1 MPIHIGLISAENPY
15 MEARFVN
22 RTHRMVYPA
31 TFAAVGLLA
40 LASTFSDNFYK
51 SPAQV
56 VLVSTALCMW
66 TFTCL
71 FFSKFSQMTF
81 TKMII
86 SVLNGLLI
94 ASIFSAANSE
104 SSTIATAFG
113 LVIAMLAVG
122 IAAQQI
128 EYKFAVAT
136 GVIPIAFVIIGL
148 ISNGE
153 FTKQLP
159 LCLMTI
165 AVTILSF
172 TFIRYTHMPIVASLN
187 EALERAHIFSTITKS
202 SREFHSRE
210 PEEAIRNIV
219 NVTKTLGYIS
229 VSVVSFDRRQK
240 IFEDGVPIPNVMDIA
255 VRASATRRVTITE
268 DASSNGT
275 KRSRHGDIVGVPI
288 WINGRY
294 SAALIVQTPAHIKVT
309 QRDSEALELLA
320 DQAGRALEN
329 AGKAAMDRRV
339 VERLTDESQRDK
351 LTGLGNR
358 RFADTMVASMKP
370 GDVLAMIDL
379 DGLKATN
386 DVFGHAS
393 GDQLLHEVGV
403 FLADQIRNPDS
414 AARLGGDEFMILLRN
429 ADEGAPAILERLLHL
444 WQEKKLFDTTFSI
457 GMAVHRSGRT
467 PKETVEA
474 ADEALYKAKKDGKNR
489 LVCSQVA

>member
-1 MPIHIGLISAENPY
+1 
-15 MEARFVN
+15 MEARLLHRNHRLIFPASFV
-22 RTHRMVYPA
+22 A
-31 TFAAVGLLA
+31 IGIFALV
-40 LASTFSDNFYK
+40 STFSSDLYK

-56 VLVSTALCMW
+56 VLVSTALSMW
-66 TFTCL
+66 TFVCIM
-71 FFSKFSQMTF
+71 FSKLSQ
-81 TKMII
+81 
-86 SVLNGLLI
+86 
-94 ASIFSAANSE
+94 
-104 SSTIATAFG
+104 TAFSKLLTMAISG
-113 LVIAMLAVG
+113 FTVMSMIAASNVENQSIVTGFAVVCAALAISIAALQHDLKFSLASSGIVLVSVVSGLAIANLLVDQFAISAILISALLVEYLVIR
-122 IAAQQI
+122 I
-128 EYKFAVAT
+128 T
-136 GVIPIAFVIIGL
+136 HIPV
-148 ISNGE
+148 
-153 FTKQLP
+153 
-159 LCLMTI
+159 
-165 AVTILSF
+165 V
-172 TFIRYTHMPIVASLN
+172 RSLD
-187 EALERAHIFSTITKS
+187 EALERADIFSTITKS

-268 DASSNGT
+268 DESGGKT

-294 SAALIVQTPAHIKVT
+294 SAALIVQTSTHTKVT
-309 QRDSEALELLA
+309 QRDCEALELLA

-358 RFADTMVASMKP
+358 RYADAMVASMKP

-379 DGLKATN
+379 DGLKNTN

-403 FLADQIRNPDS
+403 FLADQIRNPDTV
-414 AARLGGDEFMILLRN
+414 ARLGGDEFMILLHT
-429 ADEGAPAILERLLHL
+429 ADDGATKILERLLTL
-444 WQEKKLFDTTFSI
+444 WQNKKLFDTTFSI
-457 GMAVHRSGRT
+457 GMAVHRAGRA
-467 PKETVEA
+467 PRETVEA
-474 ADEALYKAKKDGKNR
+474 ADSALYEAKKAGKNR
-489 LVCSQVA
+489 LVCSQLV